1 MFSFTVILYK
11 LDNYYVCLLGKSGM
25 HRLKL
30 SIMFDTLGQLATE
43 ILVILKVY
51 PHLIFGDFSLL
62 SNVVILIFT
71 NNMLIRIYYH

>member
-1 MFSFTVILYK
+1 MMFGVFFVPKMPKI
-11 LDNYYVCLLGKSGM
+11 CKSGM

-51 PHLIFGDFSLL
+51 PPLIFGDFSLL